1 MNDKKLNYYLYSCTV
16 SIIVLWGI
24 LWFQYS
30 FDSKQA
36 NSAAETTVSNLSK
49 AFEENTLGI
58 IRHLDEFLITLRRD
72 FPDRQENI
80 AALITSYNRHSEQ
93 KLIIQLSIID
103 PRGIMVYNS
112 MGMPDTPLDL
122 SDREHFRVHLNSR
135 EDNLFISKPVMGR
148 SSKKWSIQFTRKLLH
163 RNGTFAGVVVLSVAP
178 DYFSNFYQS
187 INIGKKGA
195 VTLLGLD
202 GVIRARTYDS
212 STGKDPI
219 GTVIPLTNP
228 LLDPTKPPIGV
239 YRAPSIIDGVVRI
252 ASYRRLKS
260 YPLVVRVAIAEDEAF
275 TALRWHRT
283 SLIILGTL
291 STGGL
296 LLVHWLT
303 FRLATRQQLFR
314 KELEAINSSLQLRI
328 DQSVAELRQKD
339 QLMITQ
345 GRQAAMGEMIGNI
358 AHQWRQPLNALAMVL
373 GNITSAFQY
382 NELTAGYLDETV
394 ENGNRLIQKMS
405 TTINDFRNFFR
416 PEKEKRAFPAR
427 EQINQAVLLVGASV
441 TSQNIILRVDA
452 PNELILIGFPNE
464 YSQVLLNLIANARD
478 AIKESGV
485 LLGTITISLFER
497 DGRGCTS
504 VSDNGGGIP
513 ADVLD
518 KIYEPYF
525 STKQMG
531 TGIGLYMSKTIV
543 ERSMDGTIEAHNI
556 EGGAEF
562 VISTPLEGNIS

>member
-1 MNDKKLNYYLYSCTV
+1 M
-16 SIIVLWGI
+16 
-24 LWFQYS
+24 
-30 FDSKQA
+30 
-36 NSAAETTVSNLSK
+36 
-49 AFEENTLGI
+49 
-58 IRHLDEFLITLRRD
+58 
-72 FPDRQENI
+72 
-80 AALITSYNRHSEQ
+80 
-93 KLIIQLSIID
+93 
-103 PRGIMVYNS
+103 
-112 MGMPDTPLDL
+112 
-122 SDREHFRVHLNSR
+122 
-135 EDNLFISKPVMGR
+135 
-148 SSKKWSIQFTRKLLH
+148 
-163 RNGTFAGVVVLSVAP
+163 
-178 DYFSNFYQS
+178 
-187 INIGKKGA
+187 
-195 VTLLGLD
+195 D
-202 GVIRARTYDS
+202 GVIRARTYDA

-219 GTVIPLTNP
+219 GTAIPLTNP
-228 LLDPTKPPIGV
+228 LFDPAKPPIGV
-239 YRAPSIIDGVVRI
+239 YHAPSLIDGVVRI

-260 YPLVVRVAIAEDEAF
+260 YPLVVRVAIAEDEAY

-283 SLIILGTL
+283 SLLFLGTL
-291 STGGL
+291 GTAGL
-296 LLVHWLT
+296 VLVHWLT

-314 KELEAINSSLQLRI
+314 KELEAINSLLQLRI

-382 NELTAGYLDETV
+382 NELTATYLDEAV

-427 EQINQAVLLVGASV
+427 EQINQAILLVGASV

-478 AIKESGV
+478 AIKESGA
-485 LLGTITISLFER
+485 LHGTITISLFEC

-513 ADVLD
+513 AGILD

-531 TGIGLYMSKTIV
+531 TGIGLYMSKMIV

-556 EGGAEF
+556 EGGTEF
-562 VISTPLEGNIS
+562 VISTPLEGSIS